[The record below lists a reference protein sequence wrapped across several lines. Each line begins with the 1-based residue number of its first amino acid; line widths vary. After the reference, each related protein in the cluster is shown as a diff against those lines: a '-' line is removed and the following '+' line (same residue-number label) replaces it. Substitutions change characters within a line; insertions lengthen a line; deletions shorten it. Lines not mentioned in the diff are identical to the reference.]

1 MLRPISARFQR
12 RVVSALAEDKAMRLI
27 VGLGNP
33 DPEYQWTPH
42 NLGFM
47 AVDELADRGSIRVE
61 RPEGK
66 ALVGRG
72 KLAGEEILLAKP
84 QTYMNLSGVS
94 VRELLAKYELE
105 PTDLLV
111 MWDEVQL
118 PAGTFKIHPDGSAG
132 SHNGAKSVI
141 GSIGTQQFARLR
153 LGCGPDHPVG
163 SLRDYVLRP
172 MKKAELEEA
181 SEMLGQVGDA
191 VELILTQGLD
201 AAMTK
206 YNRRK
211 PQEPEEEK

>member
-1 MLRPISARFQR
+1 
-12 RVVSALAEDKAMRLI
+12 MRLI

-42 NLGFM
+42 NLGFL
-47 AVDELADRGSIRVE
+47 AVDELANRGAIRVE

-72 KLAGEEILLAKP
+72 KVAGKGVILAKP

-94 VRELLAKYELE
+94 VRELLSKYELE
-105 PTDLLV
+105 LSDLLV
-111 MWDEVQL
+111 LWDEVQL
-118 PAGTFKIHPDGSAG
+118 PWGTIRIHPDGSAG

-141 GSIGTQQFARLR
+141 SALGTQGFARLR
-153 LGCGPDHPVG
+153 LGCGPEHRVT
-163 SLRDYVLRP
+163 SRKEYVLKP
-172 MKKAELEEA
+172 MKKADLEVAAEMIAEA
-181 SEMLGQVGDA
+181 GDA
-191 VELILTQGLD
+191 VEMILAKGID

-211 PQEPEEEK
+211 LSEGEQEEKK

>member
-1 MLRPISARFQR
+1 
-12 RVVSALAEDKAMRLI
+12 MRLI

-42 NLGFM
+42 NLGFL
-47 AVDELADRGSIRVE
+47 AVDELANRGAIRVE

-72 KLAGEEILLAKP
+72 KLAGKEVVLAKP

-94 VRELLAKYELE
+94 VRELLSKYEVE
-105 PTDLLV
+105 QGDLLV

-118 PAGTFKIHPDGSAG
+118 PWGTFRIHPEGSAG

-141 GSIGTQQFARLR
+141 SALGTQKFARLR
-153 LGCGPDHPVG
+153 FGCGPEHPVT
-163 SLRDYVLRP
+163 SRKEHVLRP
-172 MKKAELEEA
+172 MKKAELKVAAEMIAEA
-181 SEMLGQVGDA
+181 GDA
-191 VELILTQGLD
+191 VEMMLARGIE

-211 PQEPEEEK
+211 ASEDEPEEKK